1 MKAVIVEV
9 RGEKAA
15 ALLENGQFVRIP
27 DNAYAVGQ
35 EITLYPRETAE
46 EKTQNNKHMFRQRFA
61 AIAASAALVLS
72 AGGGGLAYAMP
83 YGTVSIDVNPSIEY
97 TINRFDRVL
106 RVSGVN
112 EEGQAVLE
120 EIGSKLLV
128 NRKIE
133 QALAVTYD
141 QLREDGYLSDESN
154 SVILSSGT
162 GSDKHSA
169 ALAMSLRESLPSSA
183 DVYSVAVSR
192 GEIEKAHEKGTTA
205 GRMHLVSDLE
215 RENPETYKEHTWIDR
230 PVNDLLREMR
240 RDDRSSSSRRE
251 LKENEDET
259 LSFSWKEVHSASEE
273 QQFLEMQSDVLK
285 EPPAPSENP
294 NAETQAALKEQPPV
308 SKQKETGDSD
318 LPLGEPLM
326 PDKGSYPYEGFHS
339 DSENSHRQSESR
351 EGPGQHPFGEKPSGA
366 EYD

>member
-46 EKTQNNKHMFRQRFA
+46 EKTQKNRHMFRQRFA

-120 EIGSKLLV
+120 EINSKLLV

-141 QLREDGYLSDESN
+141 QLREDGYLSDENN

-169 ALAMSLRESLPSSA
+169 ALATSLRESLPSSA

-251 LKENEDET
+251 SKENEAET
-259 LSFSWKEVHSASEE
+259 PSFPWKEEHSATEE
-273 QQFLEMQSDVLK
+273 QQFREMQSDVLK
-285 EPPAPSENP
+285 EPPALPES
-294 NAETQAALKEQPPV
+294 NAETQAALKEQPTV
-308 SKQKETGDSD
+308 SKQRETGDSD

-326 PDKGSYPYEGFHS
+326 PDKGSTPYEGFHS

-351 EGPGQHPFGEKPSGA
+351 EGPEQHPFGEKHPGA